1 MVREEEKE
9 KGGES
14 RVKRNTLTCIILREK
29 EAIGILPA
37 VNINF
42 ETVRT
47 CAKRNN
53 HQGTNTECLSPM
65 LEVEL
70 YIVELIDQL
79 SKMRSP
85 ITCRESHHMLRVA
98 HHMPRGTATCKFTS
112 WEKSFARL
120 RTNKKAVAERGW
132 GPLNY
137 NCLLNPEIQLT
148 KFGVRLLNRISHSN
162 RNSITPDQLDLQ
174 EGLSGTLTNQIVEYI
189 NREDVRNGKNDSA
202 EPARKRKQTAKA
214 AIDTHK
220 RMTAGLHFAVGNT
233 CLGPPL
239 F

>member
-47 CAKRNN
+47 CAKRKN

-85 ITCRESHHMLRVA
+85 ITCREGLQLANSLLGKKVLRDYA
-98 HHMPRGTATCKFTS
+98 QT
-112 WEKSFARL
+112 
-120 RTNKKAVAERGW
+120 KKR
-132 GPLNY
+132 
-137 NCLLNPEIQLT
+137 
-148 KFGVRLLNRISHSN
+148 
-162 RNSITPDQLDLQ
+162 
-174 EGLSGTLTNQIVEYI
+174 
-189 NREDVRNGKNDSA
+189 
-202 EPARKRKQTAKA
+202 
-214 AIDTHK
+214 
-220 RMTAGLHFAVGNT
+220 
-233 CLGPPL
+233 
-239 F
+239 

>member
-47 CAKRNN
+47 YAKRKN

-85 ITCRESHHMLRVA
+85 IICQESPITCREGLQLANSLL
-98 HHMPRGTATCKFTS
+98 G
-112 WEKSFARL
+112 
-120 RTNKKAVAERGW
+120 KKVLQDYA
-132 GPLNY
+132 
-137 NCLLNPEIQLT
+137 QT
-148 KFGVRLLNRISHSN
+148 K
-162 RNSITPDQLDLQ
+162 
-174 EGLSGTLTNQIVEYI
+174 
-189 NREDVRNGKNDSA
+189 
-202 EPARKRKQTAKA
+202 KR
-214 AIDTHK
+214 
-220 RMTAGLHFAVGNT
+220 
-233 CLGPPL
+233 
-239 F
+239 